1 MAGVVGRR
9 ASVEGRRRPNRRFPR
24 LIFFAVVATLVVLAV
39 NSIVSTSAEGPDPA
53 MVFADHVRPAVDRS
67 TRQAMAL
74 EDLRASAGTL
84 GRDGL
89 KRGVDRLLRESR
101 ALVATV
107 EAAPAEGDLRK
118 TQGLL
123 LTSLTTRQ
131 EALEALA
138 ATLAGAFESGP
149 PEEAVDRLV
158 DVGGDLA
165 VSDRA
170 YELFVADL
178 PKAARDSMPESVW
191 LPDPTR
197 FDRPEMAAF
206 VGTLRASASL
216 APVRDVTVLTVTT
229 DPAPVG
235 MDGPVNRVLPVSKS
249 LRLQVVVANAGNLTE
264 KRVPVEAVV
273 TSQGG
278 LDTARQFVDLA
289 PGQRATVTLALRPSP
304 VGVLELKVR
313 AGPLESEGS
322 LSDNEQVSS
331 YVMR

>member
-39 NSIVSTSAEGPDPA
+39 NSIVSTSAEGPEPA
-53 MVFADHVRPAVDRS
+53 MVFADHVRPAVDKS
-67 TRQAMAL
+67 TRQSMAL
-74 EDLRASAGTL
+74 EDLRSSAGTL

-107 EAAPAEGDLRK
+107 EDAPAEGDLRK

-123 LTSLTTRQ
+123 LTCLTTRE
-131 EALEALA
+131 EALTALA
-138 ATLAGAFESGP
+138 ATLAGEFEGGP
-149 PEEAVDRLV
+149 PEEAIDRLV
-158 DVGGDLA
+158 DVGDDLA

-178 PKAARDSMPESVW
+178 PRAARESMPESVW
-191 LPDPTR
+191 LPDATR

-229 DPAPVG
+229 DPVPVG
-235 MDGPVNRVLPVSKS
+235 MDGANRVLPVSKT
-249 LRLQVVVANAGNLTE
+249 LRLQVVVANAGNLAE

-322 LSDNEQVSS
+322 IADNEQLTY

>member
-9 ASVEGRRRPNRRFPR
+9 ASVEGRRRPPRRFPR
-24 LIFFAVVATLVVLAV
+24 IVFFALLATLAVLAV

-53 MVFADHVRPAVDRS
+53 MVFADRVRPAVDRS

-89 KRGVDRLLRESR
+89 KRGVDRLLRDSR
-101 ALVATV
+101 ALVAEV
-107 EAAPAEGDLRK
+107 EEASVEGDLRQ

-123 LTSLTTRQ
+123 LTCLTTR
-131 EALEALA
+131 EEALA
-138 ATLAGAFESGP
+138 ALADTLAGRFESGP
-149 PEEAVDRLV
+149 PEEAIDRLV
-158 DVGGDLA
+158 AVGKDLA

-178 PKAARDSMPESVW
+178 PRAARDSMPESVW

-197 FDRPEMAAF
+197 FERPEMAAF

-216 APVRDVTVLTVTT
+216 APVRDLALLTVTT
-229 DPAPVG
+229 DPVPVG
-235 MDGPVNRVLPVSKS
+235 MDGPVNRVLPVSRTM
-249 LRLQVVVANAGNLTE
+249 RLQVVVANAGNQAE

-313 AGPLESEGS
+313 AGPLDGEGS
-322 LSDNEQVSS
+322 IADNEQVSY